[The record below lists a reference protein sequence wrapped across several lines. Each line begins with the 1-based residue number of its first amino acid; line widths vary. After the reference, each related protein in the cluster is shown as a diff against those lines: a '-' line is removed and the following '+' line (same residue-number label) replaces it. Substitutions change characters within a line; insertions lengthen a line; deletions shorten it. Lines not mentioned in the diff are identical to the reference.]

1 MRSDPDRLYHLLPAI
16 HRIRDSE
23 RGYPLRALLQV
34 IAEQAG
40 VIEEDIAQLY
50 ENWFIETCQDWV
62 VPYIG
67 SLIGYQPVQAVSATE
82 ACADCGGSA
91 AKAEPIMIPR
101 REVANTIRYRRR
113 KGTLGILDDV
123 GTAVSGWPVR
133 AVEFYRQIS
142 VAQNVNYLHM
152 DRGRLA
158 DLRNV
163 DALDCLG
170 GPFNRTA
177 RNADIRRTNS
187 AHFPGRGSI
196 PETGIYAWRLKPY
209 TLTKVPAFAFEA
221 KANNCYL
228 FNPLG
233 HDTQLVTDPDMAR
246 PGDPPELS
254 FPDPIRR
261 RAFESRDAGTGKP
274 VVGVPYYYGIH
285 HDAGAPDN
293 DKDFCDRSLAIW
305 NSAGAIDPSR
315 IVPAD
320 LSAWSYTPTGDQVAV
335 DPVLGRIMFPPGATK
350 RDTITVSYSY
360 AFSADM
366 GGGEYDRTIREPA
379 DAELYRVGPKET
391 FTKIGDA
398 LTHWT
403 ARAPQAAIIEI
414 ADSGLYTEPLSIA
427 LAKGQTLQLRAANGA
442 RPIIQ
447 LLHWS
452 NGPTNALAISGDAD
466 SWFILDG
473 IVVWGR
479 GLSVSGGL
487 SGVAIRHCTLIP
499 GWGLDCACNPQR
511 PAEAS
516 LDLNNAP
523 RCLSIEK
530 SIVGAIQ
537 IERDQRLNE
546 PLQLRIADSIVDAT
560 ADDRM
565 AIGDMENRCGDARL
579 VLLRSTVIGT
589 INLRELTLAEN
600 SIVTGVSEICRRQN
614 GCVRFCYI
622 PYGSRLPQRYECQ
635 PDIARQ
641 AVIDKFQHGD
651 FDAAMR
657 DALLEAETLRVT
669 PEFNA
674 VRYGRPDYCQLADEC
689 AAEIAQGADDDAEMG
704 AFHDLFQPQRAA
716 NLRARMSEYTPAGI
730 DAGVIFVS

>member
-1 MRSDPDRLYHLLPAI
+1 MRNDPDRLYHLLPAI
-16 HRIRDSE
+16 HRLRDSE

-34 IAEQAG
+34 IAEQAQ

-50 ENWFIETCQDWV
+50 ENWFIETCQEWV

-67 SLIGYQPVQAVSATE
+67 SLIGYRPVQAVSATE
-82 ACADCGGSA
+82 ACADCGGGTNS
-91 AKAEPIMIPR
+91 AEPIMIPR

-113 KGTLGILDDV
+113 KGTRGILDDV
-123 GTAVSGWPVR
+123 GAAVSGWPVR
-133 AVEFYRQIS
+133 AVEFYRQLS

-152 DRGRLA
+152 DRGRVA

-187 AHFPGRGSI
+187 THFPGRGNI
-196 PETGIYAWRLKPY
+196 PEAGIYAWRLKPY
-209 TLTKVPAFAFEA
+209 TLTNTPAFAFEA

-233 HDTQLVTDPDMAR
+233 HDTQLYIDPDAAQ
-246 PGDPPELS
+246 PGDPPDLS

-261 RAFESRDAGTGKP
+261 RAFESRDIGTGKP
-274 VVGVPYYYGIH
+274 VSGIAYYYG
-285 HDAGAPDN
+285 DG
-293 DKDFCDRSLAIW
+293 RSFSIST
-305 NSAGAIDPSR
+305 SAGPVDPSR

-320 LSAWSYTPTGDQVAV
+320 LSAWSYTPTDDQVAV
-335 DPVLGRIMFPPGATK
+335 DPVLGRIMFPQGATK
-350 RDTITVSYSY
+350 RDSVAVSYTH

-366 GGGEYDRTIREPA
+366 GGGEYARTIREPA
-379 DAELYRVGPKET
+379 DAQFYRVGPKEA
-391 FTKIGDA
+391 FAKIGDA
-398 LTHWT
+398 LAHWT
-403 ARAPQAAIIEI
+403 AQAPQAAIIEI

-452 NGPTNALAISGDAD
+452 NGPNNELAISGAEE

-473 IVVWGR
+473 IVLWGR
-479 GLSVSGGL
+479 GMTVAGDI

-499 GWGLDCACNPQR
+499 GWGVDCDCNPQR
-511 PAEAS
+511 PTEAS
-516 LDLNNAP
+516 LELINAP
-523 RCLSIEK
+523 RCLSIEN
-530 SIVGAIQ
+530 SIVGALQ
-537 IERDQRLNE
+537 VERDQRLNE
-546 PLQLRIADSIVDAT
+546 PLQLRIADSIIDAT

-565 AIGDMENRCGDARL
+565 AIGDMNNRCGDARL

-614 GCVRFCYI
+614 GCIRFCYI
-622 PYGSRLPQRYECQ
+622 PYGSRTPQRYECQ
-635 PDIARQ
+635 PDLVRQ
-641 AVIDKFQHGD
+641 AVTEQFQHGD
-651 FDAAMR
+651 FDAGMR
-657 DALLEAETLRVT
+657 DAMIEAETLRVT

-674 VRYGRPDYCQLADEC
+674 VRYGRPIYCQLADEC

-704 AFHDLFQPQRAA
+704 AFHNLFQPQRAA